1 MKKVSLVKVMVSI
14 LAGGILGLIGARY
27 LFVGSWLSL
36 IPWGM
41 VGLLIGY
48 WSHMREWLIN
58 GSCYGF
64 VIAFV
69 FMMAG
74 YAGNASLISRIP
86 FFAILGL
93 FGGLCGLVLGLMGF
107 EIKQRLTTQGRRGV
121 HKEEEGRE
129 QGIEEGSDEK
139 GRGQ

>member
-48 WSHMREWLIN
+48 WSQKREWLVN
-58 GSCYGF
+58 GICYGF
-64 VIAFV
+64 TIAFV
-69 FMMAG
+69 FMLAG
-74 YAGNASLISRIP
+74 YAGSASLISRMP

-107 EIKQRLTTQGRRGV
+107 EIRRRLTRPGR
-121 HKEEEGRE
+121 
-129 QGIEEGSDEK
+129 
-139 GRGQ
+139 

>member
-1 MKKVSLVKVMVSI
+1 MKTAFMIKVMVSI
-14 LAGGILGLIGARY
+14 LAGSLLGLIGARY
-27 LFVGSWLSL
+27 VFVGSWLSL

-48 WSHMREWLIN
+48 WSQKREWLVN

-64 VIAFV
+64 AMTFV
-69 FMMAG
+69 FMLAG
-74 YAGNASLISRIP
+74 YGGSASLISRMP

-107 EIKQRLTTQGRRGV
+107 EIKQRLTNAGR
-121 HKEEEGRE
+121 
-129 QGIEEGSDEK
+129 
-139 GRGQ
+139 